1 MTANQSETTSPD
13 AKSVELTRLRKARYL
28 ATNQRGGTL
37 EIGEGDDATF
47 SPVESRDASGSGTGV
62 AGDGGNRHS
71 IPCDS
76 NSEIRRSFS
85 ARSAESS
92 SWSGDPMCNQLTAIS
107 SCMLIQAPPSFLR
120 SSRA

>member
-47 SPVESRDASGSGTGV
+47 SPVELLLAALAACTAGALHPVTCEWTPDGLVPLTVHLADRHVDLGRV
-62 AGDGGNRHS
+62 AD
-71 IPCDS
+71 DS
-76 NSEIRRSFS
+76 FVG
-85 ARSAESS
+85 AA
-92 SWSGDPMCNQLTAIS
+92 
-107 SCMLIQAPPSFLR
+107 
-120 SSRA
+120 